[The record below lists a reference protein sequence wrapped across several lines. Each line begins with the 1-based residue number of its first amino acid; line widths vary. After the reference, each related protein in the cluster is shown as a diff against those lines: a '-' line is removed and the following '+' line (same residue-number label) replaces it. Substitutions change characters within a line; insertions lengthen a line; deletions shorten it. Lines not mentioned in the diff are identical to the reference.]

1 MVVAVRRCW
10 HDGDPPVK
18 TIDPARMKRVTETA
32 SSLNMTI
39 EKRERESEC
48 VCVCDGF
55 GDGFVMAREIAGE
68 SSLCVCVFV

>member
-32 SSLNMTI
+32 SSLNLTI
-39 EKRERESEC
+39 EKRERE
-48 VCVCDGF
+48 
-55 GDGFVMAREIAGE
+55 RERE
-68 SSLCVCVFV
+68 RE